1 MREHY
6 YPENERLKK
15 YVKYISFYQS
25 DDTGRE
31 ILVFPNSGAAIG
43 LHKEHDFM
51 LQEKNVYR
59 AVTIPGHDTQL
70 LHINRIDPV
79 KVIDKGL
86 RESITIVFDPLGV
99 NHFIREDLAE
109 L

>member
-6 YPENERLKK
+6 YPANEKLKQ
-15 YVKYISFYQS
+15 YVRYISFYQS
-25 DDTGRE
+25 DDSNRE

-43 LHKEHDFM
+43 LHKEHAFI

-59 AVTIPGHDTQL
+59 SVSTPGNDTQL

-79 KVIDKGL
+79 KVVDKGL
-86 RESITIVFDPLGV
+86 RESITIVFEPLV
-99 NHFIREDLAE
+99 
-109 L
+109 